1 MQGQTD
7 IDKLEVKLMEIW
19 EEVDDETVLTLV
31 THEGKVSGFLELL
44 VEVDER
50 GIIAGTRW
58 KWVVCEYRQNEVYSG
73 TTEWLEDA
81 AKELKANMESMAEYI
96 KERDGR

>member
-7 IDKLEVKLMEIW
+7 IDKLEVKIMEIW
-19 EEVDDETVLTLV
+19 EEVDDEAVLTLV
-31 THEGKVSGFLELL
+31 THAGKVSGFLELL

-73 TTEWLEDA
+73 VEEWLEDA
-81 AKELKANMESMAEYI
+81 ARELKANMESMAAHIE
-96 KERDGR
+96 ERDGR